1 MNNYVVID
9 LEMCNTYKSIMNSK
23 TNYKQELIQIGAV
36 SLDENYDVI
45 DSFATYVSPKF
56 GTVDGYI
63 KQLTGI
69 SKEDTKNA
77 PSSKDALES
86 FVSWLPEDAKI
97 VTWSRNDE
105 KQIKNE
111 LQRKNFDI
119 PELRETF
126 GTWTDCQQM
135 FGNKLNTNKKYKL
148 SEALSIADICYD
160 DGAHDALIDARNTA
174 RLFAKIQSEEE
185 LKLSPYFISASEDP
199 CRSIN
204 PFVYRGK
211 SERCYTY

>member
-23 TNYKQELIQIGAV
+23 MNYKQELIQIGAV
-36 SLDENYDVI
+36 SLDENYNVI
-45 DSFATYVSPKF
+45 DSFVTYVSPEF

-77 PSSKDALES
+77 PSAKDALES
-86 FVSWLPEDAKI
+86 FVSWLPDGAQI
-97 VTWSRNDE
+97 VAWSKNDE
-105 KQIKNE
+105 KQIKSE
-111 LQRKNFDI
+111 LHRKHFDI

-126 GTWTDCQQM
+126 GYWTDCQQM
-135 FGNKLNTNKKYKL
+135 FGRKLNTNKKYKL

-160 DGAHDALIDARNTA
+160 DGAHDALVDARNTA

-185 LKLSPYFISASEDP
+185 FELSPYFISASEEP
-199 CRSIN
+199 FHSLN
-204 PFVYRGK
+204 PFSYRSA
-211 SERCYTY
+211 SENCYTY

>member
-23 TNYKQELIQIGAV
+23 MNYKQELIQIGAV
-36 SLDENYDVI
+36 SLDENYNVI
-45 DSFATYVSPKF
+45 DSFVTYVSPEF

-77 PSSKDALES
+77 PSSKEALES
-86 FVSWLPEDAKI
+86 FVSWLPVDAQI
-97 VTWSRNDE
+97 VAWSRNDE
-105 KQIKNE
+105 KQIRSE
-111 LQRKNFDI
+111 LHRKHFDI

-135 FGNKLNTNKKYKL
+135 FGRKLKTNKKYKL

-160 DGAHDALIDARNTA
+160 DGAHDALVDARNTA

-185 LKLSPYFISASEDP
+185 FELSPYFISASEEP
-199 CRSIN
+199 FHSLN
-204 PFVYRGK
+204 PFSYRSA
-211 SERCYTY
+211 SENCYTY

>member
-1 MNNYVVID
+1 
-9 LEMCNTYKSIMNSK
+9 
-23 TNYKQELIQIGAV
+23 
-36 SLDENYDVI
+36 
-45 DSFATYVSPKF
+45 
-56 GTVDGYI
+56 
-63 KQLTGI
+63 
-69 SKEDTKNA
+69 
-77 PSSKDALES
+77 
-86 FVSWLPEDAKI
+86 
-97 VTWSRNDE
+97 
-105 KQIKNE
+105 
-111 LQRKNFDI
+111 
-119 PELRETF
+119 
-126 GTWTDCQQM
+126 M

-199 CRSIN
+199 SRSIN